1 MSGTEKLYWAEL
13 VRVHPLLN
21 TGDIRTVVGMQ
32 EGRLRSLCI
41 FFIFTIFPLWKVPV
55 YVLEV
60 PAMLLAICQPIS
72 VVSTVYV
79 YSYAYMHTRAN
90 DIRSSVQCQMLKAV
104 SVERGE
110 NCNFDS
116 FELKLNVKMSSY
128 LKWICQNSRREFGV
142 HHSYLNGLWTTKSL

>member
-1 MSGTEKLYWAEL
+1 MTGAEKLYWTEL
-13 VRVHPLLN
+13 ACVLPLLN
-21 TGDIRTVVGMQ
+21 TGDIRTVISMQ
-32 EGRLRSLCI
+32 EGRHRSLCM

-72 VVSTVYV
+72 VVLTACA

-116 FELKLNVKMSSY
+116 FEGMVMNCCLAVILFAFQVFI
-128 LKWICQNSRREFGV
+128 LVLLR
-142 HHSYLNGLWTTKSL
+142 